1 SCAAW
6 SVLAFAG
13 RAGAFDLWTI
23 GGRRRLLA
31 FSSSA
36 SDCINNSQ
44 GINCRLHIVN
54 SHDVSPVHR
63 RNDRAR
69 DCSVKTLV
77 RGSAIKKL
85 SDKRFSRG
93 ADYDRKVFEFT
104 GDLIEISDQF
114 KILFR
119 GLAKADSGIDCNAL

>member
-1 SCAAW
+1 MAGTMVAAERWQQNLHDAARGSHAQLCDESFNSPSCAAW

-36 SDCINNSQ
+36 SDCIHNSQ

-85 SDKRFSRG
+85 SDERFSRG
-93 ADYDRKVFEFT
+93 A
-104 GDLIEISDQF
+104 
-114 KILFR
+114 
-119 GLAKADSGIDCNAL
+119 